1 MYNAR
6 LKSLSCFVQIDLLLS
21 GNGKYEHHCA
31 PVYVPNFCHN
41 LHSVAY
47 VHIAINEAVCGWLCV
62 EQAQQPVPDWLE
74 AEGEGGFGSGFSAGA
89 SNDFG
94 GTDFRQNDVSAKH
107 YYVF

>member
-1 MYNAR
+1 M
-6 LKSLSCFVQIDLLLS
+6 
-21 GNGKYEHHCA
+21 
-31 PVYVPNFCHN
+31 
-41 LHSVAY
+41 
-47 VHIAINEAVCGWLCV
+47 CV

-107 YYVF
+107 YYVFFLVLRDLYCVQDLRSICALLQSRHFVSVRWKRRLGLRCT